1 MNAQTYMAEE
11 AVIERGIEALMG
23 ALGPIETARFLTMP
37 SRRILDY
44 VEWHRQWQEGLDL
57 TTFLDEVLAVAT
69 PLTGQAMTTA
79 SDGSPA
85 DVPDDS
91 AN

>member
-1 MNAQTYMAEE
+1 MLHDT
-11 AVIERGIEALMG
+11 VV
-23 ALGPIETARFLTMP
+23 TMP

-57 TTFLDEVLAVAT
+57 TTFLDEVLAVET

-85 DVPDDS
+85 ESLDDS

>member
-57 TTFLDEVLAVAT
+57 TTFLDEVLVVET
-69 PLTGQAMTTA
+69 PLAGQATTTA
-79 SDGSPA
+79 SDDAPSA
-85 DVPDDS
+85 APDES